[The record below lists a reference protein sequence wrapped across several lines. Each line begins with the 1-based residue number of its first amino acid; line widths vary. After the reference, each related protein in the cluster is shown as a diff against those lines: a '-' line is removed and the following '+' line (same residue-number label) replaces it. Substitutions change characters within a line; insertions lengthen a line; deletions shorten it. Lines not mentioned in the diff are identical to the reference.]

1 MIDEEQPKK
10 SGGGRKPSFILTN
23 DKLAEIEALAYRG
36 LSQKMI
42 AAYFG
47 IGLTTWNQK
56 RKKYPEIRERFL
68 KGKAKGV
75 SFTSGKLMDAVK
87 RDNFNAIKYYLD
99 TVGKFSPNPDP
110 DDDDDDVKPQYK
122 PIVLT
127 TTDPIEAAKFYQ
139 QIMQGTKKG

>member
-23 DKLAEIEALAYRG
+23 EKLAEIEALATRPE
-36 LSQKMI
+36 SKMI

-56 RKKYPEIRERFL
+56 RKKYPELRERFL

-75 SFTSGKLMDAVK
+75 SFVSGKLMDAIK

-99 TVGKFSPNPDP
+99 TVGKFSPNSDD

-122 PIVLT
+122 PIVIT
-127 TTDPIEAAKFYQ
+127 TSDPIEAAKFYQ